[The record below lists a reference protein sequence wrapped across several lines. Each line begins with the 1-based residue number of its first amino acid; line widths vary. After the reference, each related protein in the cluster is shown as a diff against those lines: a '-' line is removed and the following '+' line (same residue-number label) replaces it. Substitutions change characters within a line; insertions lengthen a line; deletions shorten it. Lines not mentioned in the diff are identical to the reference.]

1 MAETSH
7 PEASAEGSSQATSGP
22 SVAVVKN
29 TTTSS
34 IPVYEIGFHIVPTVG
49 EDGVSAVVESIR
61 RALGESEIINEG
73 FPKKMT
79 LAYQVERLATGGT
92 AADGATQ
99 GKYEK
104 YTESYFGHIKFAM
117 QRESINAFTAGVR
130 ALQPILR
137 FLIIETVREDVAT
150 APRRAVFTSD
160 RLEGKT
166 LEKPVAA
173 PEKAV
178 EISDAELDKSIEA
191 LTG

>member
-1 MAETSH
+1 MAETSQA
-7 PEASAEGSSQATSGP
+7 PGASSQATMSP
-22 SVAVVKN
+22 SAATVKN

-49 EDGVSAVVESIR
+49 DEGVSAVVESIR
-61 RALGESEIINEG
+61 KAIDESSKKRQSGAEIISEG
-73 FPKKMT
+73 FPHKMT
-79 LAYQVERLATGGT
+79 LAYQIALPAGRQG
-92 AADGATQ
+92 ADA
-99 GKYEK
+99 GKREK

-117 QRESINAFTAGVR
+117 PREGVTAFTDAVR
-130 ALQPILR
+130 AMQPILR
-137 FLIIETVREDVAT
+137 FLIIETVREDIA
-150 APRRAVFTSD
+150 APRRAVFSSD

-173 PEKAV
+173 PEKTA

>member
-1 MAETSH
+1 M
-7 PEASAEGSSQATSGP
+7 
-22 SVAVVKN
+22 
-29 TTTSS
+29 
-34 IPVYEIGFHIVPTVG
+34 
-49 EDGVSAVVESIR
+49 SAVVESVR
-61 RALGESEIINEG
+61 KALGDAEIISEG

-79 LAYQVERLATGGT
+79 LAYQIERPSIGAT
-92 AADGATQ
+92 ADGAAQ

-117 QRESINAFTAGVR
+117 PRESVNAFTAGVR

-137 FLIIETVREDVAT
+137 FLIIETVREDIAT

-166 LEKPVAA
+166 LEKPVTE
-173 PEKAV
+173 PEKAAEV
-178 EISDAELDKSIEA
+178 SDAELDKSIEA